1 MTARHWLLPEA
12 SEEAALKAFWVSYRP
27 SIDEVRDEML
37 EMLKRHPGLSFL
49 ADVPQSPEEQERS
62 RALQRDALEEGRWQP
77 YLDHLHNQ
85 GRQYAQAGLR
95 IEHWFEIMRLFR
107 VSLLRHL
114 VEEHGEN
121 GHALA
126 QVITGMERFVDLS
139 MAAIAASYI
148 TEKERIIADQ
158 AAAIR
163 ELSTPILRLRD
174 RFLVVPVVG
183 VVDTHRARE
192 LTESL
197 LHAVRRYR
205 ARSVVVDITG
215 VPIVDS
221 KVANHLV
228 QTVEAVR
235 LMGAHVVLSG
245 ISPDIAR
252 TLVAIGAN
260 MSSVVTVG
268 EFDVAVELAEKL
280 VDELPRQAQ
289 ALDVAEEG
297 R

>member
-1 MTARHWLLPEA
+1 MNARNWLLPEA
-12 SEEAALKAFWVSYRP
+12 SEEGPLRAFWTAYRP
-27 SIDEVRDEML
+27 AVEEMRTELTEVVRRHPTLAFLAEVPRDET
-37 EMLKRHPGLSFL
+37 
-49 ADVPQSPEEQERS
+49 EEARVD
-62 RALQRDALEEGRWQP
+62 ALQREAIEHGKWEP
-77 YLDHLHNQ
+77 YIEHLHAQ

-95 IEHWFEIMRLFR
+95 VEHWYE
-107 VSLLRHL
+107 LLRL
-114 VEEHGEN
+114 MRVTILKRLAAQ
-121 GHALA
+121 HANDAAGLA
-126 QVITGMERFVDLS
+126 TVVSGMDRFMDIS
-139 MAAIAASYI
+139 MGAIASAYV

-268 EFDVAVELAEKL
+268 EFDLAVEMAEKL
-280 VDELPRQAQ
+280 VHETPRETALALADEGA
-289 ALDVAEEG
+289 
-297 R
+297 

>member
-1 MTARHWLLPEA
+1 MNARHWLVPEP
-12 SEEAALKAFWVSYRP
+12 SEEGPLRAFWDAYFPAIEELRV
-27 SIDEVRDEML
+27 EAQELV
-37 EMLKRHPGLSFL
+37 KRHPSLAFL
-49 ADVPQSPEEQERS
+49 ADAPQDKAEMERND
-62 RALQRDALEEGRWQP
+62 RLQRDAVEKGQWQP
-77 YLDHLHNQ
+77 LLDHLHTQ

-95 IEHWFEIMRLFR
+95 IEHWYE
-107 VSLLRHL
+107 LLRLLRVVLLQHL
-114 VEEHGEN
+114 VRHFGN
-121 GHALA
+121 DAAGLA
-126 QVITGMERFVDLS
+126 TAVSGMDRFMDIN
-139 MAAIAASYI
+139 MAAIASAYVS
-148 TEKERIIADQ
+148 EKERIIADQ

-205 ARSVVVDITG
+205 ARAVVVDITG

-252 TLVAIGAN
+252 TLVAIGAD
-260 MSSVVTVG
+260 MRSVITVG
-268 EFDVAVELAEKL
+268 EFDLAVELADKM
-280 VDELPRQAQ
+280 VQGLPHHAP
-289 ALDVAEEG
+289 AAANAEEG
-297 R
+297 A